1 METET
6 PAKRVL
12 VSVGSKSSYLSE
24 AWDQPEKMIR
34 ITLGLLKEA
43 MMLSPNYLTD
53 VLYVARERWGPRT
66 HIVFDIF
73 NVAYDPDMA
82 HVEGQNDLPVITVF
96 FTREED
102 VTVSNAGMPIAN
114 HVNKEIR
121 DIHDLT
127 GLESR
132 PPFSI
137 HHAHGNIPT
146 YPNPRVTGR

>member
-1 METET
+1 METKG

-12 VSVGSKSSYLSE
+12 ISIGSQSSYLPE
-24 AWDQPEKMIR
+24 AWDQPEKMIK
-34 ITLGLLKEA
+34 ITLVLLEKE
-43 MMLSPNYLTD
+43 MMLSPNYPAD

-82 HVEGQNDLPVITVF
+82 HIEGQNDLSVIAVF
-96 FTREED
+96 FTRKED
-102 VTVSNAGMPIAN
+102 VTVSNAGMPVAN
-114 HVNKEIR
+114 HVNKEVR

-127 GLESR
+127 GPKSR

-137 HHAHGNIPT
+137 DHADGKIPS

>member
-1 METET
+1 MGTES

-12 VSVGSKSSYLSE
+12 ISVGSKSSYILE
-24 AWDQPEKMIR
+24 AWDQPEKMIKM
-34 ITLGLLKEA
+34 TLGLLDKE
-43 MMLSPNYLTD
+43 MMLSPTYSTD

-73 NVAYDPDMA
+73 NVAYDPDSA
-82 HVEGQNDLPVITVF
+82 HLEGRNDLPVITVF

-102 VTVSNAGMPIAN
+102 VTVSTAGMPIAN

-127 GLESR
+127 GPKSR

-137 HHAHGNIPT
+137 DHAHGNIPT